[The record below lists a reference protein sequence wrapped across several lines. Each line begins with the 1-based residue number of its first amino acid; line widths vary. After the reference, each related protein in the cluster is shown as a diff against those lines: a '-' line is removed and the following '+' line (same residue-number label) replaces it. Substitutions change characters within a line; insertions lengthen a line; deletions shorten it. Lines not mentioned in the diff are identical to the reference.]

1 MTSAPEHRTSEDGP
15 ITVINI
21 FEVPAEHVE
30 EFISGW
36 RARAEIMATAPGFRD
51 TRLHRAV
58 SLQERFQLVNVAHWD
73 SRADLAAAQ
82 RNDAFQ
88 ERIRALYDE
97 PRMQFSAYPG
107 FYKVAVELGM
117 R

>member
-1 MTSAPEHRTSEDGP
+1 MTSAPRRTSEGGP
-15 ITVINI
+15 ITVINS
-21 FEVPAEHVE
+21 FEVPAEQVE

-36 RARAEIMATAPGFRD
+36 RARAEIMAVAPGFRD
-51 TRLHRAV
+51 ARLHRAV
-58 SLQERFQLVNVAHWD
+58 SSQERFQLVNVAHWD
-73 SRADLAAAQ
+73 SRADLEAAQ

-97 PRMQFSAYPG
+97 PARFSAYPG
-107 FYKVAVELGM
+107 CYTVAVELGGG